1 MQTTIRKL
9 PLVIASAAFLGGCA
23 SSTSSTPSIA
33 EQPNEAAATATS
45 PSAPTLTATATRQPT
60 ETVPPSATFTPL
72 LDYSADGCLRA
83 EFVADITIPDNFEI
97 PPAAPFS
104 KTWRLKNTGDC
115 AWNTHFELVFDH
127 GDRMGAPDSQPLP
140 KEIIAPDDVVNLSV
154 NLVAPDADGT
164 YQGFFKLRA
173 PDGTVFGIGADAD
186 TAFWVKIVVN
196 AAADPILPGP
206 AVLIVSSQN
215 LVAGGM
221 TGQAYVDCPAGTVR
235 AGGGFLGDP
244 DRPAVF
250 PISPVFLQP
259 GNGNGWTAT
268 YRSRADRSEKL
279 TVYAVCLETAYA
291 TSEVV
296 EESAPVMAKASGQVD
311 VECPE
316 GSVVT
321 GGGYSGS
328 ADALIHIIESQRSGN
343 GWKVSAWNL
352 ESSVTRISVYAVCL
366 RGIGGRAVSVR
377 DDVEIDVHGM
387 GTATAGCTEGI
398 MVGGGW
404 WLSEN
409 HMQALSSYPMD
420 GQWVVEA
427 ANYTD
432 SSRTF
437 SVKGLC
443 LVL

>member
-1 MQTTIRKL
+1 MKPIRRIL
-9 PLVIASAAFLGGCA
+9 PPVLAGFLILGGCA
-23 SSTSSTPSIA
+23 SSTTATPLIT

-45 PSAPTLTATATRQPT
+45 PSAPTLTSTATRQPT
-60 ETVPPSATFTPL
+60 ETVPTSATFTPL

-83 EFVADITIPDNFEI
+83 EFVADITISDNFEI
-97 PPAAPFS
+97 PPATPFS

-115 AWNTHFELVFDH
+115 AWNTHFDLVFDH

-140 KEIIAPDDVVNLSV
+140 KGTVAPGDMVNLSV
-154 NLVAPDADGT
+154 NLAAPDVEGT

-173 PDGTVFGIGADAD
+173 PDGTAFGIGADAD

-268 YRSRADRSEKL
+268 FRSRVDRSEKL

-291 TSEVV
+291 TTDVA
-296 EESAPVMAKASGQVD
+296 EESAPVMAKASGWVD
-311 VECPE
+311 VDCPD

-387 GTATAGCTEGI
+387 GTATVGCTEGI

-420 GQWVVEA
+420 GKWVVEA

-443 LVL
+443 LIL